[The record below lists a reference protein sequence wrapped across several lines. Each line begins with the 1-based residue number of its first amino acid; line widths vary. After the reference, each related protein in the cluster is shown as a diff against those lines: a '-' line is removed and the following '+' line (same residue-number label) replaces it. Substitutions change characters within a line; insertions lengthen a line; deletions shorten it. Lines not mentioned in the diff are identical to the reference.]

1 MAVETIAGQIRK
13 LKVFQPQT
21 RRNVMNNKYKVL
33 KGARLIDGVSNDP
46 VENAVLVI
54 KGEKIEAVGKADTV
68 SIPQGAEV
76 IDTTGKTIMPGLIDA
91 HVHFAGLKSMGQL
104 SWFMDDPLVH
114 GMRGVIDAWKTIDAG
129 FTTVR
134 DAGGVFALHLK
145 TVINEGGCVGP
156 RIVAAGRLITQTGGH
171 GDHIHSLPVDF
182 VVPRIG
188 VARIADG
195 VAEVRKAAR
204 EQIREGADFLKIMT
218 TGGVM
223 SERDVSTSSQYSI
236 DEIRAFVE
244 EAENVGVRTSSH
256 AQGTIGIKNALIG
269 GVKVIEHGTFL
280 DDDCIDLMVTNN
292 HYLVPTLAIVEA
304 IVLHGAEAGV
314 LSSSINKAKIAQKAV
329 LESFKRAYKA
339 GVLCGLGTDYLS
351 DPMSPLGA
359 NAVELELY
367 VKKAGLSPMETI
379 ICATKNN
386 AEILDMIDKIG
397 TLEPG
402 KLADVIIV
410 DGDPLKDITVLSD
423 RKNIIKVYKGGTEVP
438 RLEATF
444 LRSGV

>member
-1 MAVETIAGQIRK
+1 MPLLSGNGMGK
-13 LKVFQPQT
+13 
-21 RRNVMNNKYKVL
+21 RREVMMHKYRVL
-33 KGARLIDGVSNDP
+33 KGARLIDGTGNDP
-46 VENAVLVI
+46 IENAVLVI
-54 KGEKIEAVGKADTV
+54 KGEAIEAVGKADTV

-114 GMRGVIDAWKTIDAG
+114 GMRGVIDAWKIIDAG

-134 DAGGVFALHLK
+134 DAGSIFALHLK
-145 TVINEGGCVGP
+145 TVINESGCVGP
-156 RIVAAGRLITQTGGH
+156 RIVAAGRVITQTGGH
-171 GDHIHSLPVDF
+171 GDSIHSLPVDF
-182 VVPRIG
+182 VTPRMG
-188 VARIADG
+188 LARIADG

-223 SERDVSTSSQYSI
+223 SERDVSASSQYSI
-236 DEIRAFVE
+236 EEIRAFVE

-256 AQGTIGIKNALIG
+256 AQGTRGIKNALIG
-269 GVKVIEHGTFL
+269 GVKVIEHGTYL
-280 DDDCIDLMVTNN
+280 DDECLELMVKNN

-304 IVLHGAEAGV
+304 IVVHGAKVGV
-314 LSSSINKAKIAQKAV
+314 FPHSIHKAEIAQEAV

-339 GVLCGLGTDYLS
+339 DVLCGLGTDYLS

-359 NAVELELY
+359 NAVELEMY
-367 VKKAGLSPMETI
+367 VKRAGLTPMETI
-379 ICATKNN
+379 VCATKNN
-386 AEILDMIDKIG
+386 AEILDMTDKIG

-402 KLADVIIV
+402 KLADFIV
-410 DGDPLKDITVLSD
+410 VEGDPLQDITVLRD
-423 RKNIIKVYKGGTEVP
+423 RKKILKVYKGGAEVP
-438 RLEATF
+438 RLEATY

>member
-1 MAVETIAGQIRK
+1 M
-13 LKVFQPQT
+13 
-21 RRNVMNNKYKVL
+21 MNKYRVL
-33 KGARLIDGVSNDP
+33 KGARLIDGTGNDP
-46 VENAVLVI
+46 IEDAVLVI
-54 KGEKIEAVGKADTV
+54 KSEAIEAVGKADTV
-68 SIPQGAEV
+68 NIPQGAEV

-114 GMRGVIDAWKTIDAG
+114 GMRGVIDAWKIIDAG

-145 TVINEGGCVGP
+145 TVINENGCVGP
-156 RIVAAGRLITQTGGH
+156 RIVAAGRVITQTGGH
-171 GDHIHSLPVDF
+171 GDSIHSLPVDF
-182 VVPRIG
+182 VTPRMG
-188 VARIADG
+188 LGRIADG

-223 SERDVSTSSQYSI
+223 SERDVSASSQYSI
-236 DEIRAFVE
+236 EEIRAFVE

-256 AQGTIGIKNALIG
+256 AQGTRGIKNALIG
-269 GVKVIEHGTFL
+269 GVKVIEHGTYL
-280 DDDCIDLMVTNN
+280 DDECLELMVKNN

-304 IVLHGAEAGV
+304 IVVHGAKAGV
-314 LSSSINKAKIAQKAV
+314 FPHSIHKAEIAQEAV
-329 LESFKRAYKA
+329 LKSFKRAYKA
-339 GVLCGLGTDYLS
+339 DVLCGLGTDYLS

-359 NAVELELY
+359 NAVELEMY
-367 VKKAGLSPMETI
+367 VKKAGLTPMETI
-379 ICATKNN
+379 VCATKNN
-386 AEILDMIDKIG
+386 AEILDMTDKIG

-402 KLADVIIV
+402 KLADVIV
-410 DGDPLKDITVLSD
+410 VEGDPLQDITVLRD
-423 RKNIIKVYKGGTEVP
+423 RKKILKVYKGGAEVP
-438 RLEATF
+438 RLEATY